1 MVCLYLIPRISFA
14 DQRERHKGISHHSI
28 TVLKEIVNVS
38 VNLPI
43 CTYNEEQLCYI
54 KEQLRNNKLELKH
67 NIVYINNENSK
78 ADLEYFELKVR
89 SMGRNFD
96 QDKEF
101 FEAAST
107 AAYYLAEVCDDSR
120 RENHK

>member
-1 MVCLYLIPRISFA
+1 MF
-14 DQRERHKGISHHSI
+14 H
-28 TVLKEIVNVS
+28 LK
-38 VNLPI
+38 
-43 CTYNEEQLCYI
+43 Y
-54 KEQLRNNKLELKH
+54 

>member
-1 MVCLYLIPRISFA
+1 MQIKEIDIREYLTIVY
-14 DQRERHKGISHHSI
+14 

-43 CTYNEEQLCYI
+43 CIYNDKQLNYI
-54 KEQLRNNKLELKH
+54 KEQLKNNKLDLKH
-67 NIVYINNENSK
+67 NIVYIKNENSK
-78 ADLEYFELKVR
+78 SDLEYFGLKVR

-107 AAYYLAEVCDDSR
+107 AAYYLTEVCNDSK